1 MNWTVLFV
9 TVLVGIDIAATWVV
23 MRNASWTRS
32 QRVFQL
38 VFIWL
43 VPLAGAAVCLMF
55 AKIGRQAEDPS
66 SDGGWGGTFIV
77 PGADGHG
84 LGSFDAGS
92 HGSHGHGHGTGG
104 FDVGGHGSDGGVGH
118 H

>member
-9 TVLVGIDIAATWVV
+9 AVLAGIDIAATWVV
-23 MRNASWTRS
+23 MRNASYTRS
-32 QRVFQL
+32 QRVLQL

-55 AKIGRQAEDPS
+55 ARIVRQVEHRS
-66 SDGGWGGTFIV
+66 SNAGWGDTFIV

-92 HGSHGHGHGTGG
+92 HGSHGHRHGAGS
-104 FDVGGHGSDGGVGH
+104 FDAGSHGS
-118 H
+118 